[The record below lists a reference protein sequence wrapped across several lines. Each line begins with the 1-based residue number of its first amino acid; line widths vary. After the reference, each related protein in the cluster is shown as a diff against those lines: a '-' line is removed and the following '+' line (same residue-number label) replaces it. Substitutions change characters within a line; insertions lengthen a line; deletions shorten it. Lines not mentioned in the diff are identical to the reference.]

1 MFYCIS
7 CIISAASQ
15 CGLLNSAYKAAFTFF
30 KVLSLAKTD
39 QDINKQRRRNLTEE
53 EEKDELISNSGHAK
67 TLNKVTLMVTNLS

>member
-15 CGLLNSAYKAAFTFF
+15 CGLLNSAYKAAFF

-53 EEKDELISNSGHAK
+53 EEKDELISNSGYAK
-67 TLNKVTLMVTNLS
+67 TFNKVTLMGTNLS